1 MFKKSCIRRDVG
13 VVSRVHTL
21 KVIAETLNQSND
33 LREMLQSVLEKL
45 LEVTGLSTGWIFL
58 TNEEPVYAFVADVNL
73 PPALS
78 WDEKKPMCQ
87 GSCWCLD
94 KVWDGRLQKA
104 VNIINCKR
112 IEDAIDHEWG
122 DTKGITHH
130 ATVPLIAGGEK
141 FGLLN
146 VAEPGK
152 NEFTEDE
159 LDLLQSVSFQI
170 GTAIKRTKLYEAQQQ
185 RAEQYSILDEISRSI
200 WKMNDIHHLPQNTVD
215 VIGSRFGMESF
226 AFFIKEDH
234 ALALRSVYRQGSSKK
249 MHKRFP
255 ITEEDDLGKTLD
267 QNELRAELFANDVDM
282 DRAFSVPLLI
292 GDEWIGCLI
301 GVQEQDTNANPIETE
316 VLKALGDHVSLVLEK
331 ARLFERSRD
340 LALIEERNRLARD
353 LHDSVNQKLFSL
365 SLTARGL
372 REYAKQLP
380 DNHMIL
386 ESLTEMQTLS
396 QDVVGEMRSM
406 IWQLRPAGLEEGVIV
421 SLKKYGE
428 SLGLKVS
435 EYIEGVGN
443 IPRLVEETMWRVG
456 QEALNNVHKHA
467 RVDEVRIFLYRKA
480 SEIVLRVEDDGC
492 GFPVSEDAQNNWSFG
507 LSSMKERTEIMGGH
521 MDIKSQPD
529 QGTTIEVKFKID
541 KERGS

>member
-1 MFKKSCIRRDVG
+1 M
-13 VVSRVHTL
+13 SRVHTL

-33 LREMLQSVLEKL
+33 LKEMLQSVLEKL

-58 TNEEPVYAFVADVNL
+58 TGKEPTYTFVADVNL

-78 WDEKKPMCQ
+78 WEGKKPMCE
-87 GSCWCLD
+87 GGCWCLD

-112 IEDAIDHEWG
+112 IEDAIEYDWG

-170 GTAIKRTKLYEAQQQ
+170 GTAIKRTKLYEAQQKK
-185 RAEQYSILDEISRSI
+185 AEQYAKLDEISRSI
-200 WKMNDIHHLPQNTVD
+200 WKMNDIHHLPQCTVEN
-215 VIGSRFGMESF
+215 IGRLFNLDAL
-226 AFFIKEDH
+226 AFFIREENI
-234 ALALRSVYRQGSSKK
+234 LALRGTYFQNDSQKV
-249 MHKRFP
+249 HKRFP
-255 ITEEDDLGKTLD
+255 IAPDGDLTATLS
-267 QNELRAELFANDVDM
+267 NETVQLELSHYGLTVEKSFLI
-282 DRAFSVPLLI
+282 PLLI
-292 GDEWIGCLI
+292 GEEWIGCLI
-301 GVQEQDTNANPIETE
+301 GHQNAEQSEEIDED
-316 VLKALGDHVSLVLEK
+316 VLRALGDHLSLVLEK
-331 ARLFERSRD
+331 ARLFEKSRE

-372 REYAKQLP
+372 KEYVKQISV
-380 DNHMIL
+380 NEMVT
-386 ESLTEMQTLS
+386 ESLSEMQALS
-396 QDVVGEMRSM
+396 QEVVGEMRAM
-406 IWQLRPAGLEEGVIV
+406 IWQLKPVGLEEGVIV

-428 SLGLKVS
+428 SLGLNVTEEIK
-435 EYIEGVGN
+435 GVGN
-443 IPRLVEETMWRVG
+443 IPRMIEETLWRVG

-467 RVDEVRIFLYRKA
+467 RTQDVHLFLSRKKDEVI
-480 SEIVLRVEDDGC
+480 LRVQDEGC
-492 GFPVSEDAQNNWSFG
+492 GYTIREDHDSWSFG
-507 LSSMKERTEIMGGH
+507 LSSMKERTEIMGGRLK
-521 MDIKSQPD
+521 IESQREV
-529 QGTTIEVKFKID
+529 GTTVEVRFQIKQ
-541 KERGS
+541 EREGYDGD

>member
-1 MFKKSCIRRDVG
+1 M
-13 VVSRVHTL
+13 VSRVHTL
-21 KVIAETLNQSND
+21 KVIAETLNQSNNV
-33 LREMLQSVLEKL
+33 REMLQSVLEKL

-58 TNEEPVYAFVADVNL
+58 TDEEPIYAFIADVNL
-73 PPALS
+73 PPALA
-78 WDEKKPMCQ
+78 WDDKKPMCQ

-94 KVWDGRLQKA
+94 KIWDGRLQKA

-112 IEDAIDHEWG
+112 IEDAIEYDWG

-170 GTAIKRTKLYEAQQQ
+170 GTAIKRTKLYEAQQTK
-185 RAEQYSILDEISRSI
+185 ADQYTKLDEISRSI

-215 VIGSRFGMESF
+215 VVGKLFGLENL
-226 AFFIKEDH
+226 AFFIKEDDV
-234 ALALRSVYRQGSSKK
+234 LALRAIFSPQGSKK
-249 MHKRFP
+249 THKRYP
-255 ITEEDDLGKTLD
+255 IANGGDLQKTLEQQMVKSD
-267 QNELRAELFANDVDM
+267 LQQAGLDIERSFV
-282 DRAFSVPLLI
+282 VPLLI
-292 GDEWIGCLI
+292 GEEWIGCLV
-301 GVQEQDTNANPIETE
+301 GVQEGNSSAIEHE

-331 ARLFERSRD
+331 ARLFERSRE

-372 REYAKQLP
+372 REYVKQLE
-380 DNHMIL
+380 NSETIL
-386 ESLTEMQTLS
+386 ESLTEMQGLS
-396 QDVVGEMRSM
+396 QEVVGEMRSM
-406 IWQLRPAGLEEGVIV
+406 IWQLRPVGLEEGVIV
-421 SLKKYGE
+421 SLKKYGQ
-428 SLGLKVS
+428 SLGLGVT

-443 IPRLVEETMWRVG
+443 IPRLVEETMWRIG

-467 RVDEVRIFLYRKA
+467 RVNEVRLYLYRKMN
-480 SEIVLRVEDDGC
+480 EVVMKVVDDGV
-492 GFPVSEDAQNNWSFG
+492 GFPVPENGEHNWSFG
-507 LSSMKERTEIMGGH
+507 LSSMKERAEIMGGK
-521 MDIKSQPD
+521 MDIYSQPGK
-529 QGTTIEVKFKID
+529 GTTIEVKFNVE

>member
-1 MFKKSCIRRDVG
+1 MS
-13 VVSRVHTL
+13 SVHTL

-33 LREMLQSVLEKL
+33 LRGMLQSVMEKL

-58 TNEEPVYAFVADVNL
+58 TDEEPIYAFVADVNL

-78 WDEKKPMCQ
+78 WGDKKPMCQ

-94 KVWDGRLQKA
+94 KIWDGRLQKA

-112 IEDAIDHEWG
+112 IEDAIDYEWG

-170 GTAIKRTKLYEAQQQ
+170 GTAIKRTKLFEAQQN
-185 RAEQYSILDEISRSI
+185 RAEQYTKLDEVSRTI

-215 VIGSRFGMESF
+215 VIGRLFQLKAL
-226 AFFIKEDH
+226 AFFIKEEH
-234 ALALRSVYRQGSSKK
+234 ALALRSIYRQGESKK
-249 MHKRFP
+249 LHKRFQ
-255 ITEEDDLGKTLD
+255 ILKGDDLQKSLNQLD
-267 QNELRAELFANDVDM
+267 LKEELSLYEMNLEN
-282 DRAFSVPLLI
+282 AFVVPLLI
-292 GDEWIGCLI
+292 GEEWIGCLV
-301 GVQEQDTNANPIETE
+301 GHQTNDHALEQD

-331 ARLFERSRD
+331 ARLFERSRE

-372 REYAKQLP
+372 KEYVKKLP
-380 DNHMIL
+380 NQETIL
-386 ESLTEMQTLS
+386 ESLNEMQSLS
-396 QDVVGEMRSM
+396 QEVVGEMRTM
-406 IWQLRPAGLEEGVIV
+406 IWQLKPAGLEEGVVV

-428 SLGLKVS
+428 SLGLTVQ
-435 EYIEGVGN
+435 ERLEGVGN

-467 RVDEVRIFLYRKA
+467 RTDEVRIILKRKKN
-480 SEIVLRVEDDGC
+480 EHILRIEDDGC
-492 GFPVSEDAQNNWSFG
+492 GFRTSTGSQHTWSFG
-507 LSSMKERTEIMGGH
+507 LASMMERTEIMGGE
-521 MDIKSQPD
+521 MNVISQPD
-529 QGTTIEVKFKID
+529 QGTTIEVKFTNN
-541 KERGS
+541 KEGGRHYGD